1 MGCFSSLF
9 GPVPTENSTQ
19 SKDLS
24 SSGAMGLNL
33 LSYHLTNKGIS
44 LRGGSGFLST
54 AHTDEDI
61 NYIIQAVKDSISDL
75 RSGGL
80 L

>member
-1 MGCFSSLF
+1 
-9 GPVPTENSTQ
+9 
-19 SKDLS
+19 
-24 SSGAMGLNL
+24 MGLNL
-33 LSYHLTNKGIS
+33 LSYHLIDKGILS
-44 LRGGSGFLST
+44 RGGSGFLST
-54 AHTDEDI
+54 AHTDRDI